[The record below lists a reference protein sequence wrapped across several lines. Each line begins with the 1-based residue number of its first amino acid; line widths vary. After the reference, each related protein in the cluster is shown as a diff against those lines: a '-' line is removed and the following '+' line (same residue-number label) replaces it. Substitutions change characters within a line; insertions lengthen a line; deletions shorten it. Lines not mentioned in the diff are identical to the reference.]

1 MSKEIKEFI
10 GNMAEKGRK
19 VMISGEYVII
29 RPSSGIS
36 IADIMQMQRL
46 NKRDALYKYL
56 KNENQPS

>member
-10 GNMAEKGRK
+10 DTMAEQGRK
-19 VMISGEYVII
+19 VMISGEYVIV

-36 IADIMQMQRL
+36 VADIMQMQRL

>member
-10 GNMAEKGRK
+10 GNMAEQGRK

>member
-10 GNMAEKGRK
+10 DNMAEQGRK

-36 IADIMQMQRL
+36 VTDIMQMQRL